1 MWLGGNLCARPES
14 PPNFFQAAQHF
25 ASFLRRPL
33 ATKSVVSM
41 GLHTW
46 ESLWQTFI
54 IHFRSAG
61 WLVAGDVREMAFSPS
76 KDDFDYAK
84 FITFLCVRFHFI
96 GALPWVISGQWAAQM
111 SHQLFWCSF
120 RLRCWVWVIFIFND
134 LSSKTFATFSTL
146 AALFRQGM
154 LHNMEALAF
163 IFCYLKHAIFFI
175 SLLPRNSRRK
185 LAQFCVTMRLGSA
198 VDEIW
203 SINCEGRALEKF
215 SIKFD
220 FIKRNCSMSL
230 RN

>member
-1 MWLGGNLCARPES
+1 MS
-14 PPNFFQAAQHF
+14 
-25 ASFLRRPL
+25 
-33 ATKSVVSM
+33 
-41 GLHTW
+41 LHTW

-54 IHFRSAG
+54 IHFWSAG

-96 GALPWVISGQWAAQM
+96 GALPWVISGQRAARM

-120 RLRCWVWVIFIFND
+120 GLQCWVWLIFIFND
-134 LSSKTFATFSTL
+134 LSSKTFATFSTST
-146 AALFRQGM
+146 AVFRQGM

-203 SINCEGRALEKF
+203 SKNCEGAGVEEVF
-215 SIKFD
+215 NEVWFD
-220 FIKRNCSMSL
+220 FRKLLMSL
-230 RN
+230 WN